1 MGRTL
6 QAALDEQ
13 CRRWDRDGLVGR
25 LWRKDAA
32 VWTGGDEARWLGWL
46 DLPGAPAPAAAL
58 ARFAAGVRA
67 DGFTDILLLGMG
79 GSSLGAEV
87 IGDVVAPPAGAPAL
101 HVLDST
107 HPAQIARTASRL
119 DLSRTLCIVSS
130 KSGTTLESA
139 LLADWFLER
148 MRRAVGPDRAGAH
161 FAAIT
166 DPGSALEETAGAR
179 GFRQVWSGR
188 PDVGGRFSVL
198 SSFGLVPAA
207 ACGVD
212 VPGFLASAGR
222 MAGRCG
228 PDVPADGNPG
238 VRLGLALGA
247 AAAAGRDKTTLVLP
261 PSIRALG
268 GWLEQLLAESTG
280 KAGRGVIPVVDEDPG
295 PPAAYGGDRL
305 FVHMRVADDPE
316 PRQDAALAA
325 LADAGRPV
333 VVLSMPGRD
342 ALAGELFRW
351 ELATAVCGAVLGVNP
366 FDQPDVEAAK
376 QAARARTSAW
386 EGAGGPAEEHPVA
399 RADGIALFADAET
412 VAHLQAAAGEP
423 AAVAGADTVARR
435 AASPGGPAAFAGAE
449 TTARP
454 ASVAGVAAAFA
465 GAGTTARPAAA
476 AGGPAALAGAD
487 TAGKRAAA
495 GGRAA
500 LGGLVAAHLASAGP
514 GDYVALLAY
523 LDRNETHTAVLQRVR
538 SRIRDARGVATSVG
552 FGPRYLHSTG
562 QLFKGGPA
570 TGVFLVLTADDGDDD
585 LPIPGRPCTFGA
597 VKTAQ
602 ALGDVEVLAA
612 RRRRVL
618 RLHLEGGAAAG
629 LPRFESLIGDA
640 LGRAATESRKR

>member
-67 DGFTDILLLGMG
+67 DGFTDVLLLGMG

-87 IGDVVAPPAGAPAL
+87 IGDIVAPPAGAPAL

-212 VPGFLASAGR
+212 VPAFLASAGR

-325 LADAGRPV
+325 LADAGHPV
-333 VVLSMPGRD
+333 VVLSVPGRD

-399 RADGIALFADAET
+399 RADGIALFADAKT
-412 VAHLQAAAGEP
+412 IAHLQAAAGEP
-423 AAVAGADTVARR
+423 AAVAGADTVAHR

-454 ASVAGVAAAFA
+454 ASVAGVAAFA
-465 GAGTTARPAAA
+465 GAGTTARPASA
-476 AGGPAALAGAD
+476 AGGPAAFAGAD
-487 TAGKRAAA
+487 TAGKRGAA

-500 LGGLVAAHLASAGP
+500 LEWLVAAHLASAGP

>member
-67 DGFTDILLLGMG
+67 DGFTDVLLLGMG

-139 LLADWFLER
+139 LLAAHFQDR
-148 MRRAVGPDRAGAH
+148 MRQAVGPARAGSH
-161 FAAIT
+161 FVAIT
-166 DPGSALEETAGAR
+166 DPGSTLEETAAAE

-207 ACGVD
+207 ACGLD
-212 VPGFLASAGR
+212 VSAFLAPAR
-222 MAGRCG
+222 EMAERCG
-228 PDVPADGNPG
+228 PDVPAGRNPG
-238 VRLGLALGA
+238 LRLGLLLGLA
-247 AAAAGRDKTTLVLP
+247 AVAGRDKVTLVLT
-261 PSIRALG
+261 PSIGVLG

-280 KAGRGVIPVVDEDPG
+280 KSGRGLIPIVDEAPG
-295 PPAAYGGDRL
+295 PPSVYGTDRL
-305 FVHMRVADDPE
+305 FVQLRVDDDAE
-316 PRQDAALAA
+316 PGQDAALAGLAEAGHPVVTLPVPGREA
-325 LADAGRPV
+325 LAA
-333 VVLSMPGRD
+333 
-342 ALAGELFRW
+342 EFFRW
-351 ELATAVCGAVLGVNP
+351 QLATAACGAVLGVNP

-376 QAARARTSAW
+376 VAARTLTAAW
-386 EGAGGPAEEHPVA
+386 EAGEGFPEEPPAA
-399 RADGIALFADAET
+399 RSDGMALFADAGT
-412 VAHLQAAAGEP
+412 ASRLRASAGDP
-423 AAVAGADTVARR
+423 ATLD
-435 AASPGGPAAFAGAE
+435 
-449 TTARP
+449 
-454 ASVAGVAAAFA
+454 
-465 GAGTTARPAAA
+465 
-476 AGGPAALAGAD
+476 AL
-487 TAGKRAAA
+487 
-495 GGRAA
+495 
-500 LGGLVAAHLASAGP
+500 VSAHLASAGP
-514 GDYVALLAY
+514 GDYVALLAFM
-523 LDRNETHTAVLQRVR
+523 DRSRANAAALQRIRQRVR
-538 SRIRDARGVATSVG
+538 DARRVATSVG

-562 QLFKGGPA
+562 QVFKGGPA
-570 TGVFLVLTADDGDDD
+570 TGVFVLLTTDAAVD
-585 LPIPGRPCTFGA
+585 LPVPGRSCTFGA
-597 VKTAQ
+597 VEMAQ
-602 ALGDVEVLAA
+602 ALGDLEVLAS
-612 RRRRVL
+612 RGRRVV

-629 LPRFESLIGDA
+629 LDRMVSLFERVTTG
-640 LGRAATESRKR
+640 

>member
-1 MGRTL
+1 M
-6 QAALDEQ
+6 
-13 CRRWDRDGLVGR
+13 VGR

-58 ARFAAGVRA
+58 ARFADGVRA
-67 DGFTDILLLGMG
+67 DGFADVLLLGMG

-87 IGDVVAPPAGAPAL
+87 IGEVLAPAGAPAL

-107 HPAQIARTASRL
+107 DPAQIARTASRL

-139 LLADWFLER
+139 LLAEWFLER
-148 MRRAVGPDRAGAH
+148 LREAVGPDRASAH

-212 VPGFLASAGR
+212 VPAFLASAGR

-228 PDVPADGNPG
+228 PDVPAGGNPG
-238 VRLGLALGA
+238 VRLGLALGVA
-247 AAAAGRDKTTLVLP
+247 AAVGRDKTTLVLP
-261 PSIRALG
+261 SSMRALG
-268 GWLEQLLAESTG
+268 AWLEQLLAESTG
-280 KAGRGVIPVVDEDPG
+280 KAGRGVIPVVDEEPG
-295 PPAAYGGDRL
+295 PLSAYGGDRL
-305 FVHMRVADDPE
+305 FVHLRVADDPE
-316 PRQDAALAA
+316 PGQDAVLAA
-325 LADAGRPV
+325 LADAGHPV
-333 VVLSMPGRD
+333 VTLPVPGRD
-342 ALAGELFRW
+342 ALAGEFFRW
-351 ELATAVCGAVLGVNP
+351 ELATAVCGAALGVNP

-376 QAARARTSAW
+376 RAARARTAAR
-386 EGAGGPAEEHPVA
+386 GAAGGPAEEQPVA
-399 RADGIALFADAET
+399 RAHGVALFADA
-412 VAHLQAAAGEP
+412 
-423 AAVAGADTVARR
+423 DTVARLQT
-435 AASPGGPAAFAGAE
+435 AAGGAAAFAGADTTASSNE
-449 TTARP
+449 RAAFTGADTTARP
-454 ASVAGVAAAFA
+454 ASAAGGAAAFA
-465 GAGTTARPAAA
+465 GARPAS
-476 AGGPAALAGAD
+476 AGGPAAFVGAD
-487 TAGKRAAA
+487 TAGNRGAGA
-495 GGRAA
+495 GGLTVLER
-500 LGGLVAAHLASAGP
+500 LVSAHLASAGP

-538 SRIRDARGVATSVG
+538 SRIRDARGVAASVG

-570 TGVFLVLTADDGDDD
+570 TGVFLVVTADDGDVD
-585 LPIPGRPCTFGA
+585 LPIPGRPYTFGA
-597 VKTAQ
+597 VKMAQ

-629 LPRFESLIGDA
+629 LARLESLIGDA
-640 LGRAATESRKR
+640 VGRPAAEPRRR

>member
-32 VWTGGDEARWLGWL
+32 VWTGADEARWLGWL
-46 DLPGAPAPAAAL
+46 DLPGAPVPAAAL
-58 ARFAAGVRA
+58 TRFADGMRA
-67 DGFTDILLLGMG
+67 DGFTDVLLLGMG

-87 IGDVVAPPAGAPAL
+87 IGEVLAPRAGAPAL

-107 HPAQIARTASRL
+107 DPAQIARTASRL

-148 MRRAVGPDRAGAH
+148 MRHAVGRDRAGSH

-166 DPGSALEETAGAR
+166 DPGSALEETAGAQ
-179 GFRQVWSGR
+179 GFRHVWSGR

-212 VPGFLASAGR
+212 VSAFLAPAR
-222 MAGRCG
+222 EMAGRCG
-228 PDVPADGNPG
+228 PDVPAERNPG
-238 VRLGLALGA
+238 VRLGLALGLA
-247 AAAAGRDKTTLVLP
+247 ATAGRDKATFVLP
-261 PSIRALG
+261 SAFRALG
-268 GWLEQLLAESTG
+268 AWLEQLLAESTG
-280 KAGRGVIPVVDEDPG
+280 KAGRGVIPVVDEELG
-295 PPAAYGGDRL
+295 PRSAYVGDRL
-305 FVHMRVADDPE
+305 FVHVRVADDPE
-316 PRQDAALAA
+316 PGHDAALVA
-325 LADAGRPV
+325 LADAGHPV
-333 VVLSMPGRD
+333 VTVPVPGRD
-342 ALAGELFRW
+342 ALAAEFFRW

-376 QAARARTSAW
+376 RAARARTEAW
-386 EGAGGPAEEHPVA
+386 EAAGGPPEEHPVA
-399 RADGIALFADAET
+399 RADGIVLFADADT
-412 VAHLQAAAGEP
+412 AARLAATDGSP
-423 AAVAGADTVARR
+423 APAGADIA
-435 AASPGGPAAFAGAE
+435 
-449 TTARP
+449 ARP
-454 ASVAGVAAAFA
+454 ATAGDEP
-465 GAGTTARPAAA
+465 GAS
-476 AGGPAALAGAD
+476 AGAD
-487 TAGKRAAA
+487 TAGGRRVAA
-495 GGRAA
+495 GERAA
-500 LGGLVAAHLASAGP
+500 LERLVSAHLASAGP

-523 LDRNETHTAVLQRVR
+523 LDRNETHAAALQRVR

-570 TGVFLVLTADDGDDD
+570 TGVFLMVTADDGDAD
-585 LPIPGRPCTFGA
+585 LPIPGRPYTFGT
-597 VKTAQ
+597 VKLAQ
-602 ALGDVEVLAA
+602 AAGDVEVLAA
-612 RRRRVL
+612 RRRRVV

-629 LPRFESLIGDA
+629 LARFESLIGDA
-640 LGRAATESRKR
+640 LGWLMAEPRMR

>member
-6 QAALDEQ
+6 QTALDEA
-13 CRRWDRDGLVGR
+13 CRRWDGDGLVGR

-46 DLPGAPAPAAAL
+46 DLPATPVPADAL
-58 ARFAAGVRA
+58 GRFADGVRA
-67 DGFTDILLLGMG
+67 DGFTDVLLLGMG

-87 IGDVVAPPAGAPAL
+87 IGAVLAPPAGAPAL

-107 HPAQIARTASRL
+107 DPAQIARTASRL

-148 MRRAVGPDRAGAH
+148 MRRAVGRDRAGSH

-179 GFRQVWSGR
+179 GFRRVWSGR

-212 VPGFLASAGR
+212 VSAFLAPAR
-222 MAGRCG
+222 EMAGRCG
-228 PDVPADGNPG
+228 PDVPAERNPG
-238 VRLGLALGA
+238 VRLGLALGLA
-247 AAAAGRDKTTLVLP
+247 ATAGRDKATFVLP
-261 PSIRALG
+261 LAFRALG
-268 GWLEQLLAESTG
+268 AWLEQLLAESTG
-280 KAGRGVIPVVDEDPG
+280 KAGRGVIPVVDEELG
-295 PPAAYGGDRL
+295 PPSAYGGDRL
-305 FVHMRVADDPE
+305 FVDVRVADDPD
-316 PRQDAALAA
+316 PGRDAALAA
-325 LADAGRPV
+325 LADAGHPV
-333 VVLSMPGRD
+333 VTVPVAGRG
-342 ALAGELFRW
+342 ALAGEFFRW

-376 QAARARTSAW
+376 RAARVRTEAW
-386 EGAGGPAEEHPVA
+386 EAAGGPPEEHPVA
-399 RADGIALFADAET
+399 RADGIALFADADT
-412 VAHLQAAAGEP
+412 AARLAAVRGAQRADITAAA
-423 AAVAGADTVARR
+423 T
-435 AASPGGPAAFAGAE
+435 GGP
-449 TTARP
+449 RR
-454 ASVAGVAAAFA
+454 S
-465 GAGTTARPAAA
+465 R
-476 AGGPAALAGAD
+476 GAD
-487 TAGKRAAA
+487 TAGGRRVAA
-495 GGRAA
+495 GERSA
-500 LGGLVAAHLASAGP
+500 LERLVSAHLASAGP

-523 LDRNETHTAVLQRVR
+523 LDRNETHAAALQRVR

-570 TGVFLVLTADDGDDD
+570 TGVFLMVTADDGDAD
-585 LPIPGRPCTFGA
+585 LPIPGRPYTFGA
-597 VKTAQ
+597 VKMAQ
-602 ALGDVEVLAA
+602 AAGDVEVLAA
-612 RRRRVL
+612 GCRRVV

-629 LPRFESLIGDA
+629 LARFESLIGDA
-640 LGRAATESRKR
+640 LGWLMAEPRMR

>member
-1 MGRTL
+1 MRTSFAGASRARPLIPLEPSLTDATHRWRLGRAL

-67 DGFTDILLLGMG
+67 DSFTDVLLLGMG

-87 IGDVVAPPAGAPAL
+87 IGEVVAPPAGAPAL
-101 HVLDST
+101 RVLDST
-107 HPAQIARTASRL
+107 DPAQIARTASRL

-139 LLADWFLER
+139 LLAEWFLER
-148 MRRAVGPDRAGAH
+148 VRRAVGPDRAGAH

-166 DPGSALEETAGAR
+166 DPGSALEETAGAW

-212 VPGFLASAGR
+212 VPAFLASAGR

-228 PDVPADGNPG
+228 PDVPTDGNPG

-280 KAGRGVIPVVDEDPG
+280 KAGRGVIPVVDEEPG

-316 PRQDAALAA
+316 PGQDAALAA
-325 LADAGRPV
+325 LADAGHPV
-333 VVLSMPGRD
+333 VVLSVPGRD

-386 EGAGGPAEEHPVA
+386 EGAGGPAQEHPVA

-412 VAHLQAAAGEP
+412 VARLQ
-423 AAVAGADTVARR
+423 T
-435 AASPGGPAAFAGAE
+435 
-449 TTARP
+449 
-454 ASVAGVAAAFA
+454 
-465 GAGTTARPAAA
+465 A
-476 AGGPAALAGAD
+476 AGGPVAVMDAD
-487 TAGKRAAA
+487 TA

-500 LGGLVAAHLASAGP
+500 LERLVAAHLASAGP

-585 LPIPGRPCTFGA
+585 LPIPGRPYTFGA

-618 RLHLEGGAAAG
+618 RLQLEGGPAAG

-640 LGRAATESRKR
+640 LGRAAAELREL